1 MDEPLFFY
9 TKTMPFWGL
18 SNFSPPGVELEG
30 VYWPTVEH
38 FFQAQKFAE
47 REVQERIRH
56 ATTPKE
62 ARALGQSRSFKLRP
76 GWDTIRETV
85 MLKAL
90 RIKFRVP
97 AVRDLLLSTGERM
110 LVESSPFDYFW
121 GAGQNGSGQNR
132 LGHLLMQVR
141 SELRQDGDWPFH

>member
-1 MDEPLFFY
+1 MSEPLYFY

-30 VYWPTVEH
+30 FYWPTVEH
-38 FFQAQKFAE
+38 FFQAQKFIEPEA
-47 REVQERIRH
+47 QELIRK
-56 ATTPKE
+56 AATPKE
-62 ARALGQSRSFKLRP
+62 ARSLGQSRKFKLRP
-76 GWDTIRETV
+76 SWDAIREEV

-90 RIKFRVP
+90 RIKFKNP
-97 AVRDLLLSTGERM
+97 AVRDLLLSTGTRM

-121 GAGQNGSGQNR
+121 AAGQDGSGQNR

-141 SELRQDGDWPFH
+141 SELVQDAA